1 MPKLGH
7 FTGDEAKVAFL
18 RAYDTIAARWPVPSI
33 DLDIATTFGT
43 TRVRRS
49 GSGSGIPLLLLPGL
63 SGHALS
69 YEPFIEALARD
80 RVVYSSDVLGWAG
93 RSEQTA
99 EIRDDTDIAAW
110 GAQVVEGLG
119 VERVHLMGYSL
130 GAWLASVIAA
140 ERGERLAGV
149 SLLEP
154 APATFARP
162 SWRVLRKFMVA
173 GMRPN
178 RAKMDKFNAWLSPTV
193 RFTDED
199 WAMASAGFRF
209 RPGMP
214 WARPLSAERF
224 AAISAP
230 VQVMFGAETVVHDPE
245 RVANL
250 VRERIPSAEIEI
262 FPGVGHDM
270 LWAIPERVIPR
281 LLEFADSHDPAG
293 RLD

>member
-7 FTGDEAKVAFL
+7 FTSDDAQATFL
-18 RAYDTIAARWPVPSI
+18 RAYDAAAARWPVPST
-33 DLDIATTFGT
+33 DLDIATSFGT

-49 GSGSGIPLLLLPGL
+49 GSGSGTPLWVLPGIG
-63 SGHALS
+63 GHALS
-69 YEPFIEALARD
+69 FELFIEELARD
-80 RVVYSSDVLGWAG
+80 RVVYTSDVLGWAG

-99 EIRDDTDIAAW
+99 EIRDESDIAAW
-110 GAQVVEGLG
+110 GTQLIEGLP

-140 ERGERLAGV
+140 ERSERLTGV

-162 SWRVLRKFMVA
+162 SWKVLRKFMFA
-173 GMRPN
+173 GMRPT
-178 RAKMDKFNAWLSPTV
+178 RAKMEKFNAWLSPTV

-199 WAMASAGFRF
+199 WAMVSAGFAF
-209 RPGMP
+209 RPGLP
-214 WARPLSAERF
+214 WARPLPAERF
-224 AAISAP
+224 AAIGAP
-230 VQVMFGAETVVHDPE
+230 LQVMFGAETVLHDPE
-245 RVANL
+245 QVANL

-262 FPGVGHDM
+262 VPGVGHDM
-270 LWAIPERVIPR
+270 LWAIPEHVIPR

-293 RLD
+293 KLD